1 MKPVHQV
8 STAADRAKAAV
19 ARINRD
25 SRNSKRA
32 MTAAGRA
39 LGMRGKAWG
48 RIKPYTE
55 IGISRVP
62 CVRCGEPSA
71 AQFQVCATRNQW
83 CAVCRKCDL
92 ALNALVVKFMKL
104 PNHLIDQYTG
114 A

>member
-1 MKPVHQV
+1 MKRTHQIG
-8 STAADRAKAAV
+8 SASAIARAAV

-25 SRNSKRA
+25 PRNSKRA

-39 LGMRGKAWG
+39 LGMRRK
-48 RIKPYTE
+48 RYTE

>member
-1 MKPVHQV
+1 MKREDQTSRISAVI
-8 STAADRAKAAV
+8 AAAV
-19 ARINRD
+19 AKINRNPD
-25 SRNSKRA
+25 TSKRA

-39 LGMRGKAWG
+39 LGMRRK
-48 RIKPYTE
+48 RYTE
-55 IGISRVP
+55 KGISRVP

-83 CAVCRKCDL
+83 CAVCRNCDL